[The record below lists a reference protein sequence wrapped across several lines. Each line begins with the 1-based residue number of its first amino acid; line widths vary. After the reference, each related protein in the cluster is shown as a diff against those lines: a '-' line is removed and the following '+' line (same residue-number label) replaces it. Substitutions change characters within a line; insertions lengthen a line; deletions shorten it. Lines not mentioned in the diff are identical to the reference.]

1 MFILDAYQGMKRNLF
16 DILTRIYLSQIM
28 EGKMFINKY
37 SLEYIFT
44 YIQYVTYFCQASKLW
59 VFSFYR
65 VSDINAG
72 ILISPGRKERGGVG
86 VGDDDSIFLY
96 CLFLLRSRLGIILI
110 KFRGSRKELSLCHSK
125 HSIFSIS
132 LS

>member
-44 YIQYVTYFCQASKLW
+44 YIQYVTYFCQASKL
-59 VFSFYR
+59 
-65 VSDINAG
+65 
-72 ILISPGRKERGGVG
+72 
-86 VGDDDSIFLY
+86 
-96 CLFLLRSRLGIILI
+96 
-110 KFRGSRKELSLCHSK
+110 
-125 HSIFSIS
+125 
-132 LS
+132 